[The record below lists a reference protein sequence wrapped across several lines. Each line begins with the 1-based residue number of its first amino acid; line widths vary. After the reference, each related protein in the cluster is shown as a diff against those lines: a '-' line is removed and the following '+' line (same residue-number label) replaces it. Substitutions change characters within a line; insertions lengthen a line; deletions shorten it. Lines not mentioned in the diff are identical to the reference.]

1 MKLIVSETSNNTS
14 SCSTSRD
21 EPVGPIRSS
30 VMTKRVTFPDE
41 DTMTSLDDQIDV
53 ADTSFVSITTTSS
66 IVDNRIMKRKIARKI
81 PITSSSTSPPPSHHQ
96 QLKRKSTNQER
107 LNDIEQ
113 EFKNLNL
120 KQTNMSVS
128 PIKTRIVQPLTNV
141 VVDDCD
147 DDDDD
152 SRIDP
157 NDESESTA
165 VDNQYYSDDENYF
178 RLVYNV

>member
-1 MKLIVSETSNNTS
+1 MKLIVSETSNTS
-14 SCSTSRD
+14 SCSTSRDD

-41 DTMTSLDDQIDV
+41 DTMTSLNDQIDA

-81 PITSSSTSPPPSHHQ
+81 PITSSSSFTSPPASQ
-96 QLKRKSTNQER
+96 QLKRKSANQER

-128 PIKTRIVQPLTNV
+128 PIKSRIVQPLKNV
-141 VVDDCD
+141 VNDSD
-147 DDDDD
+147 DDAD
-152 SRIDP
+152 SRIDL